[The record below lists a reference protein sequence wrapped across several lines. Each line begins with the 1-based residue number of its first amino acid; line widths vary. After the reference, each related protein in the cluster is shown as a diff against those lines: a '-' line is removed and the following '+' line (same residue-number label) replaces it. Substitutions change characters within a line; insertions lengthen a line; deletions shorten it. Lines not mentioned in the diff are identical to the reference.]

1 MHKMMMTNAN
11 RKKKLSCNQVSL
23 SVLETDNHI
32 FAFIIVIAY
41 RESTGIFFLL
51 LEAFLS
57 KWRLVL

>member
-1 MHKMMMTNAN
+1 MMTNAN
-11 RKKKLSCNQVSL
+11 IKKKLSCNQVSL

-51 LEAFLS
+51 L
-57 KWRLVL
+57 